1 MSRKTQELERKAI
14 NILRKGYMPTDN
26 KNLLTF
32 VAICGFIFTLG
43 MLSYNFGYKQ
53 AQDNCTHS
61 MQLLGSHTT
70 NHILTKSIII

>member
-1 MSRKTQELERKAI
+1 MSNNNQELERKTI

-32 VAICGFIFTLG
+32 VAICVFVSTLG
-43 MLSYNFGYKQ
+43 MLSYNFGQKQ
-53 AQDNCTHS
+53 AQDSCTHT
-61 MQLLGSHTT
+61 MHLFGLHT